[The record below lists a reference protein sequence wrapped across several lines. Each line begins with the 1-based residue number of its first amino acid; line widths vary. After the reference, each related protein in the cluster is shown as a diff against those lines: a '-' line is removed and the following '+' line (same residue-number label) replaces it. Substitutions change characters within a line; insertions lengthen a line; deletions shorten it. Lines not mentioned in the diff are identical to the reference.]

1 MILRQRYY
9 DGYGNELRIDEVESG
24 MLNIAIN
31 RTQMK
36 VPVMKLFEMLK
47 DGTPPTTGKHVKKDA

>member
-47 DGTPPTTGKHVKKDA
+47 DGTPTTGKHVKKDA